1 MVPHL
6 AEELWDHLVNKQ
18 IIANENWPKVDLNY
32 IKKDNIKMPIQ
43 VNGKV
48 RAVIE
53 IPINSSKKDIERI
66 ALKEK
71 KCFKI
76 FDQ

>member
-1 MVPHL
+1 MEKNSL
-6 AEELWDHLVNKQ
+6 
-18 IIANENWPKVDLNY
+18 
-32 IKKDNIKMPIQ
+32 KMPVQ

-53 IPINSSKKDIERI
+53 IPINSNKKDVEKI
-66 ALKEK
+66 AMKE

-76 FDQ
+76 FDQQAKKVIIPNRVINFVI